1 MDILPCMPLMAVIKQ
16 GRGAAGDTGDV
27 ANSLLFLH
35 PLKSNL
41 ENSIS
46 LTTIT
51 TTPTHTPP
59 YNPDPAVMRAFFLLG
74 LAAAATAMPEITSDG
89 NTVSLM
95 APDGDVMVRVAQ
107 QSAQHACMDCLVCPL
122 RWLDA
127 AGQTTPCPPALG
139 SRR

>member
-1 MDILPCMPLMAVIKQ
+1 MPLTAVIKQ

-51 TTPTHTPP
+51 TTPTHTPC
-59 YNPDPAVMRAFFLLG
+59 NPDPAVMRAFLLLG

-95 APDGDVMVRVAQ
+95 APDGDVMVRVTQ
-107 QSAQHACMDCLVCPL
+107 QSTQHACSPL

-127 AGQTTPCPPALG
+127 AGQTTPSPPALG

>member
-1 MDILPCMPLMAVIKQ
+1 VEQTLLEELGSPLDGQAAMHATTAVIKQ
-16 GRGAAGDTGDV
+16 GSGAAGDTGDV

-46 LTTIT
+46 HNHHNHSH
-51 TTPTHTPP
+51 PHPP
-59 YNPDPAVMRAFFLLG
+59 RNPDPAVMRAFLLLG

-95 APDGDVMVRVAQ
+95 APDGDVMVRVLCLRVCSD
-107 QSAQHACMDCLVCPL
+107 SAADHTAARLVSIP
-122 RWLDA
+122 R
-127 AGQTTPCPPALG
+127 
-139 SRR
+139 